1 MDLGHGWLW
10 INTYENTIT
19 IVGWTSSQIP
29 AILMWTSIRGTIGI
43 DTLPYVF
50 PGKFSYASTLP
61 GDLQFLRCRDPQTSG
76 TSGHW
81 KDSLGPT
88 LKIRPEVR
96 HQVLQLWYL
105 HVSTIPLSTTSPEKI
120 FPFWFD
126 PILKIYWCPPGDGQK
141 GWVRW
146 QARSGARR
154 KPLGDKGT
162 TRSVSARTFFAN
174 RVGWWWIMIET
185 KARLPSSI

>member
-1 MDLGHGWLW
+1 MFIHGMILHHPYGYGS
-10 INTYENTIT
+10 IPIHTIFSGMNIHESQLFWCSPGT
-19 IVGWTSSQIP
+19 HCHMFSRGSSH
-29 AILMWTSIRGTIGI
+29 
-43 DTLPYVF
+43 
-50 PGKFSYASTLP
+50 ASTLP

-105 HVSTIPLSTTSPEKI
+105 HVSTIPLSTTVLKRSSFLIRPYFEDLLVSPR
-120 FPFWFD
+120 
-126 PILKIYWCPPGDGQK
+126 
-141 GWVRW
+141 RW
-146 QARSGARR
+146 AKRMSAMAGAFGCETE
-154 KPLGDKGT
+154 PLGDKGT